1 MKKELKESLTAP
13 VNEGEEVGTISYMVG
28 DDVYGVDY
36 IVTKERIDAI
46 DFKWCFTKILENYII
61 CW

>member
-1 MKKELKESLTAP
+1 M
-13 VNEGEEVGTISYMVG
+13 GTISYMVG

-36 IVTKERIDAI
+36 IVTKERFDAI